1 MKKLLLMMITL
12 PSMVFATGWSFGYA
26 DVNFDDIG
34 LGGVYGSY
42 DWEVGENMSVE
53 SGIIF
58 GTKDYAENGSY
69 GGVSYAA
76 LAELDPSVF
85 VKAKYHVNDTF
96 FANISLGQ
104 IAGTGTVWA
113 CYTTCLS
120 ESVSDSDTDIG
131 LGFGIKFGS
140 GQFTVDSI
148 ADTLVVA
155 VGYNF

>member
-42 DWEVGENMSVE
+42 DWEVGENISVE

-76 LAELDPSVF
+76 LAELDPSAF

-96 FANISLGQ
+96 FANISLCTVFIFSRREIFLAKQ
-104 IAGTGTVWA
+104 IVFIFKKE
-113 CYTTCLS
+113 C
-120 ESVSDSDTDIG
+120 
-131 LGFGIKFGS
+131 K
-140 GQFTVDSI
+140 Q
-148 ADTLVVA
+148 
-155 VGYNF
+155 